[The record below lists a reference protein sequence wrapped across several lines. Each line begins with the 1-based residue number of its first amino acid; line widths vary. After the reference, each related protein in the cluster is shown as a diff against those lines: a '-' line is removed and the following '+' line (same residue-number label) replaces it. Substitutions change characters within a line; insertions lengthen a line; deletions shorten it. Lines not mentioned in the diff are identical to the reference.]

1 MKKVLCTICMRAN
14 SKGLVNKNL
23 KLLNGK
29 PLMYYTINQAQKSKI
44 FDEIVVSSDSQKIL
58 NKAKNLKIKNLI
70 LRPKKLAS
78 DTSGK
83 LPAIKHA
90 LLKTE
95 NKLNKEFD
103 YIIDLDVTSPL
114 RSINDIKKSLALF
127 KKKKAENLFT
137 VNNSKK
143 SPYFNMVEIRN
154 FKIGLIKKKKNI
166 LRRQD
171 TPRTFD
177 LNASIY
183 IWKREILIEKKT
195 IFNPKTCI
203 YKMPFIRSIDIDS
216 LDDFKIVDLLI
227 KKND

>member
-1 MKKVLCTICMRAN
+1 MKKVLCTICMRGN

-29 PLMYYTINQAQKSKI
+29 PLMYYTINQAKKSKI

-127 KKKKAENLFT
+127 KKKK
-137 VNNSKK
+137 
-143 SPYFNMVEIRN
+143 
-154 FKIGLIKKKKNI
+154 
-166 LRRQD
+166 Q
-171 TPRTFD
+171 
-177 LNASIY
+177 
-183 IWKREILIEKKT
+183 KT
-195 IFNPKTCI
+195 
-203 YKMPFIRSIDIDS
+203 Y
-216 LDDFKIVDLLI
+216 LL
-227 KKND
+227 